1 QEAGVEERWED
12 GARAQAV
19 GEALGGPAPREQS
32 RAPGDGE
39 AEHVAQVMAG
49 IREQRHGTGPEAV
62 GGLDGDEGEVEGDA
76 DDEGTARALRRGVGM
91 PVIVMACL
99 IVVRMHGRCALP
111 YSRTAFDA
119 A

>member
-1 QEAGVEERWED
+1 MKRS
-12 GARAQAV
+12 V
-19 GEALGGPAPREQS
+19 GLRLREQC

-49 IREQRHGTGPEAV
+49 IREQGHGIGPEPV
-62 GGLDGDEGEVEGDA
+62 GCLDGDEGEVEGDA
-76 DDEGTARALRRGVGM
+76 DSEGAPVAFRRSVGM
-91 PVIVMACL
+91 PVIVMACR

-119 A
+119 AVSRLKAAAKSALV